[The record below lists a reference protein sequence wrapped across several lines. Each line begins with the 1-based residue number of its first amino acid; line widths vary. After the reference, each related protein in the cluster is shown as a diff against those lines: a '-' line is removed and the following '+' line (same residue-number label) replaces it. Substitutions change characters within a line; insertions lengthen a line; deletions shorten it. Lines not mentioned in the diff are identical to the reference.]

1 TSSGVIREA
10 SNLLPNDAE
19 WVAEVDVEKFRNTPA
34 GSAVFDPSKQI
45 VSLFKEHLG
54 IPITDIDRVF
64 GSGGGGGGWSFTVV
78 KTKNS
83 IKEEEFR
90 AKAELGD
97 PIGTILKRD
106 YYLAKD
112 NPVFDMVGNFFAT
125 KLKDVGF

>member
-64 GSGGGGGGWSFTVV
+64 GSGGGGGGWSFTVG
-78 KTKNS
+78 KSKNS
-83 IKEEEFR
+83 IKEDALR
-90 AKAELGD
+90 AAAQRGA
-97 PIGTILKRD
+97 PIGPLPNQH
-106 YYLAKD
+106 YA
-112 NPVFDMVGNFFAT
+112 
-125 KLKDVGF
+125 